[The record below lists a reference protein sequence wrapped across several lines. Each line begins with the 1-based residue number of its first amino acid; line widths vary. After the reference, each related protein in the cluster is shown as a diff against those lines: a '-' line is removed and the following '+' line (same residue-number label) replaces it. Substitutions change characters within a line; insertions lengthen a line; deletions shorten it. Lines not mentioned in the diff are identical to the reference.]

1 MLLVADT
8 NSGDI
13 MRKLKKDTVFF
24 AVGSISYGLIEIL
37 WRGHTHWAMLVAGGI
52 CFIIFSRVAEKFKS
66 WPLLYKA
73 IICALGVT
81 AVELVFGIVFNII
94 LKKNIWDYSRVPFN
108 FLGQICLLYTVIWGI
123 LGLLFIPLADT
134 MNKKLQK

>member
-1 MLLVADT
+1 MPLVADT
-8 NSGDI
+8 NFGDI
-13 MRKLKKDTVFF
+13 MKKLKKDAVFF
-24 AVGSISYGLIEIL
+24 GVGGIGYGIIEIL
-37 WRGHTHWAMLVAGGI
+37 WRGYTHPTMLIAGGI
-52 CFIIFSRVAEKFKS
+52 CFIIFSRVAEKFKG
-66 WPLLYKA
+66 WRLLYKA
-73 IICALGVT
+73 ILCAVGVT
-81 AVELVFGIVFNII
+81 AVELIFGIVFNIV